1 MKNKYLKKAAV
12 LAMTGIIAAGS
23 LAACGSDKKDESA
36 NAENAKE
43 LSMAWW
49 GNQVRN
55 ERTQQVL
62 DKYKEETDGFDGFLV
77 RAELLKCRTNNA
89 GKTCDM
95 VYNQRSG
102 FDPVLTLFK
111 FIDDGGLVEGRNPYR
126 YFKDFSDIKFDSRKF
141 TKEFKTNPELRKAM
155 ITISKPILQSMLARP
170 NSDFDNIDLDEDF
183 TV

>member
-1 MKNKYLKKAAV
+1 MLYYAHTLIKFVSK
-12 LAMTGIIAAGS
+12 
-23 LAACGSDKKDESA
+23 
-36 NAENAKE
+36 
-43 LSMAWW
+43 
-49 GNQVRN
+49 
-55 ERTQQVL
+55 

-126 YFKDFSDIKFDSRKF
+126 YFKDFSDIKFVIYLIPQLIKFDSRKF